1 MASIAEY
8 LSNLYGSDQM
18 TLADGIDKVN
28 TIASA
33 GILFFQ
39 ESNVPFTAADVLMYV
54 EHVLESMESE

>member
-33 GILFFQ
+33 AILFFQ
-39 ESNVPFTAADVLMYV
+39 ENNVSFTAADVMLYV
-54 EHVLESMESE
+54 EQVMEATETE

>member
-33 GILFFQ
+33 AILFFQ
-39 ESNVPFTAADVLMYV
+39 ENNVTFTAADVMLYV
-54 EHVLESMESE
+54 EQVMEAMETE

>member
-8 LSNLYGSDQM
+8 LSNLYGTDQM

-33 GILFFQ
+33 AILFFQ
-39 ESNVPFTAADVLMYV
+39 ENNVSFTAADVMLYV
-54 EHVLESMESE
+54 EQVMEATETE